1 MNSVFM
7 SLIVLYL
14 LYLLFFWFLFLCFC
28 LKCNITFLY
37 CFFFNLLLSGG
48 LTSFSF
54 YAIVVVSLYRIFQFN
69 SKTSPIA
76 NIFQAITLSL
86 LFHHS
91 DFILICKIHRNS
103 LLFYVICCKVLV
115 RCKTTKSLCIHTE
128 ILNIKYVDY
137 Y

>member
-1 MNSVFM
+1 MYCIYCICYFFGFCFFVF
-7 SLIVLYL
+7 VLNVIL
-14 LYLLFFWFLFLCFC
+14 PFC
-28 LKCNITFLY
+28 LV
-37 CFFFNLLLSGG
+37 FFFNLLLSGG

-128 ILNIKYVDY
+128 ILNIKC
-137 Y
+137 

>member
-7 SLIVLYL
+7 FLIVLYL
-14 LYLLFFWFLFLCFC
+14 LYLLFFCFLFLFFC
-28 LKCNITFLY
+28 LKCNITFLS

-103 LLFYVICCKVLV
+103 LLLYVILAVKQFNLRVGKV
-115 RCKTTKSLCIHTE
+115 
-128 ILNIKYVDY
+128 
-137 Y
+137 